1 MQYAVAQEL
10 PGISMETYRQVIAA
24 AGEGNPP
31 GLILRAVGEA
41 GGNLRMIEVWESKQ
55 DRARFVAKRIQ
66 AARAK
71 LADGVAAAVAP
82 HEHFEV
88 DVEDL
93 VLA

>member
-24 AGEGNPP
+24 AGEGTPP
-31 GLILRAVGEA
+31 GLIPPASPTARR
-41 GGNLRMIEVWESKQ
+41 NLRMIEVWESKQ
-55 DRARFVAKRIQ
+55 DRARFVAKRIE

-71 LADGVAAAVAP
+71 LAGGVAPPPPP

-93 VLA
+93 VLP